1 MIILTSMTA
10 ISATGALIFAAWFY
24 YRVHRRQVN
33 RERRINKFSGRYFF
47 CFSCTLSFHKQK
59 LNNRFTRVLLE
70 LFLISIILFLV
81 KYKLWCIKEWFML
94 VIYDTFMGSNENT
107 AEILDEFVSYS
118 KLFVLE
124 DCNRVFILLR

>member
-1 MIILTSMTA
+1 MITWTSMA
-10 ISATGALIFAAWFY
+10 ALLATGTLICVAWCC

-33 RERRINKFSGRYFF
+33 RERSIHKLSGRYFF

-81 KYKLWCIKEWFML
+81 NYKLCIKEWFML
-94 VIYDTFMGSNENT
+94 VIIDTFRGQTKTQQRFLMNLYLIQRYLFWKT
-107 AEILDEFVSYS
+107 AIEFLY
-118 KLFVLE
+118 FYA
-124 DCNRVFILLR
+124 